1 MQTVPLRVG
10 ANLDFCLRGTLMF
23 MRRRLLLILCS
34 AVIATLS
41 ATPAHAQRAEGV
53 KFATEVPLLDCD
65 GMPCIEARMG
75 SGPNLKMGIDTGNVD
90 SVLDAAYAEAAG
102 LKPTA
107 PLPAGAPSGMY
118 RTAMPSI
125 SVGNVTLTNVETLAM
140 SLSDMIAQNQMPHVD
155 GTLAYTAFKDRI
167 LQIDF
172 VGRKVR
178 ISEVLT
184 APAEC
189 KGVCDKISLIKFGN
203 EGPPIVV
210 ADGFEINGK
219 KVSAQIDTM
228 YSGTL
233 LVYTASI
240 EKLQLLE
247 AAKTTKSRNFPF
259 TDGGVQMKE
268 APAGVEGFRG
278 LTLSGPAPLVYFPTP
293 DVHEPDGLFDA
304 TVGLELFYKAAVT
317 LDFHDMTISVEKR

>member
-1 MQTVPLRVG
+1 MATNP
-10 ANLDFCLRGTLMF
+10 DSCPRGTLML
-23 MRRRLLLILCS
+23 MRRMLLSFCF
-34 AVIATLS
+34 IAALLTLS
-41 ATPAHAQRAEGV
+41 VTKALAQNSGGV
-53 KFATEVPLLDCD
+53 KFATEVPLVDCD
-65 GMPCIEARMG
+65 GMPCVEARIG
-75 SGPNLKMGIDTGNVD
+75 NGPNLKMGIDIGDVD

-107 PLPAGAPSGMY
+107 ALPAGAPPGMY
-118 RTAMPSI
+118 RTVISSI
-125 SVGNVTLTNVETLAM
+125 SVGTVKLTNVGTMAM
-140 SLSDMIAQNQMPHVD
+140 VLSDMISQNQVPHVD
-155 GTLAYTAFKDRI
+155 GTLAYTAFKDRV

-172 VGRKVR
+172 VARKVR

-184 APAEC
+184 APVDCTGA
-189 KGVCDKISLIKFGN
+189 CDKISLIKFGK

-240 EKLQLLE
+240 EKLRLAE
-247 AAKTTKSRNFPF
+247 AAKTNKSRDFPF
-259 TDGGVQMKE
+259 TDGGVKMKE
-268 APAGVEGFRG
+268 APAEKEGFRG

-304 TVGLELFYKAAVT
+304 TVGLELFYKAALT
-317 LDFHDMTISVEKR
+317 LNFHDMTISVEKR

>member
-1 MQTVPLRVG
+1 MPK
-10 ANLDFCLRGTLMF
+10 
-23 MRRRLLLILCS
+23 RRILLPILYFS
-34 AVIATLS
+34 VLVTLS
-41 ATPAHAQRAEGV
+41 VSQTFAQSAGGR

-65 GMPCIEARMG
+65 GMPCIEARIG
-75 SGPNLKMGIDTGNVD
+75 TGPNLKMGLDTGNAD

-102 LKPTA
+102 LKSTA
-107 PLPAGAPSGMY
+107 PLPAGAPPGMY
-118 RTAMPSI
+118 QTVIPAL
-125 SVGNVTLTNVETLAM
+125 SVGSVKLTNVATLAM
-140 SLSDMIAQNQMPHVD
+140 VLSDMISQKQVPHVD

-184 APAEC
+184 APSEC
-189 KGVCDKISLIKFGN
+189 TGACDKISLIKFGKG
-203 EGPPIVV
+203 GPPIVV

-219 KVSAQIDTM
+219 KLSAQIDTM
-228 YSGTL
+228 YSGTM

-240 EKLQLLE
+240 EKLQL
-247 AAKTTKSRNFPF
+247 AAAAQTTKSRDFPF
-259 TDGGVQMKE
+259 TDGGAKMKE
-268 APAGVEGFRG
+268 APAENETFRG

-304 TVGLELFYKAAVT
+304 TVGLELFYKAALT
-317 LDFHDMTISVEKR
+317 LNFHDMTISVEKR

>member
-1 MQTVPLRVG
+1 
-10 ANLDFCLRGTLMF
+10 
-23 MRRRLLLILCS
+23 MRRMTMHLLCFAAIAGLCATNANAQS
-34 AVIATLS
+34 AG
-41 ATPAHAQRAEGV
+41 GV
-53 KFATEVPLLDCD
+53 KFAAEVPLLDCN
-65 GMPCIEARMG
+65 GMPCVEARMEG
-75 SGPNLKMGIDTGNVD
+75 GPVLKMGIDTGNVD
-90 SVLDAAYAEAAG
+90 SVLDVAYAEAAG
-102 LKPTA
+102 LKSTA
-107 PLPAGAPSGMY
+107 PLPAGAPSGMF
-118 RTAMPSI
+118 RTVIPSI
-125 SVGNVTLTNVETLAM
+125 SVGKVKLLNLGALAI
-140 SLSDMIAQNQMPHVD
+140 SLSDMIAQNQMPQVD

-167 LQIDF
+167 VQIDF

-189 KGVCDKISLIKFGN
+189 KGECDKITLIKFGK

-240 EKLQLLE
+240 EKLQLGD
-247 AAKTTKSRNFPF
+247 AAKTTKSRDFPF
-259 TDGGVQMKE
+259 TDGGVKMKE
-268 APAGVEGFRG
+268 APAEKEGFRG

-304 TVGLELFYKAAVT
+304 TVGLELFYKAALT
-317 LDFHDMTISVEKR
+317 LDFHDMTVSVEKR

>member
-1 MQTVPLRVG
+1 M
-10 ANLDFCLRGTLMF
+10 LMP
-23 MRRRLLLILCS
+23 RSLLCILS
-34 AVIATLS
+34 FAMFATLS
-41 ATPAHAQRAEGV
+41 VTQASAARPGDM

-65 GMPCIEARMG
+65 GMPCVEARMG
-75 SGPNLKMGIDTGNVD
+75 SGPNLKMGIDTGNVG

-118 RTAMPSI
+118 RTMIPSI

-140 SLSDMIAQNQMPHVD
+140 SLPDMIAQNQMPHVD
-155 GTLAYTAFKDRI
+155 GTLAYTAFKDRV

-184 APAEC
+184 APVDCTGA
-189 KGVCDKISLIKFGN
+189 CDKISLIKFGK
-203 EGPPIVV
+203 EGPPVVV

-240 EKLQLLE
+240 EKLQLVG
-247 AAKTTKSRNFPF
+247 AAKTTKSRDFPF
-259 TDGGVQMKE
+259 TDGGAKMKE
-268 APAGVEGFRG
+268 APAEKESFRG

-293 DVHEPDGLFDA
+293 DVLEPDGFFDA
-304 TVGLELFYKAAVT
+304 TAGLELFYKAAVT
-317 LDFHDMTISVEKR
+317 LNFRDMTISVEKR

>member
-1 MQTVPLRVG
+1 MP
-10 ANLDFCLRGTLMF
+10 
-23 MRRRLLLILCS
+23 MRRMLPIISCLAVLTTLCVTQ
-34 AVIATLS
+34 AF
-41 ATPAHAQRAEGV
+41 AQGAGGR

-65 GMPCIEARMG
+65 GMPCIEARIG
-75 SGPNLKMGIDTGNVD
+75 TGPNLKMGIDTGNVD
-90 SVLDAAYAEAAG
+90 SVLDTAYAEAAG

-107 PLPAGAPSGMY
+107 PLPAGAPPGMY
-118 RTAMPSI
+118 QTVIPTI
-125 SVGNVTLTNVETLAM
+125 SVGTVKLANVGTLAM
-140 SLSDMIAQNQMPHVD
+140 VLSEMIAQNQVPHVD

-172 VGRKVR
+172 VARKVR

-184 APAEC
+184 APADC
-189 KGVCDKISLIKFGN
+189 TGTCDKISLIKFGK

-240 EKLQLLE
+240 ERLQLATE
-247 AAKTTKSRNFPF
+247 AKTTKSRDFPF
-259 TDGGVQMKE
+259 TDGGVKMKE
-268 APAGVEGFRG
+268 APAEKETFRG

-304 TVGLELFYKAAVT
+304 TVGLELFYKAALT
-317 LDFHDMTISVEKR
+317 LNFHDMTISIEKR

>member
-1 MQTVPLRVG
+1 M
-10 ANLDFCLRGTLMF
+10 
-23 MRRRLLLILCS
+23 LCTICFV
-34 AVIATLS
+34 AMLAMLTAGRAL
-41 ATPAHAQRAEGV
+41 AQRAGGV
-53 KFATEVPLLDCD
+53 KFAAEVPLLDCD
-65 GMPCIEARMG
+65 GMPCVEARMG
-75 SGPNLKMGIDTGNVD
+75 TGPNLKMGIDTGNVD

-102 LKPTA
+102 LKSTA
-107 PLPAGAPSGMY
+107 PLPAGAPSGMF
-118 RTAMPSI
+118 RTLIPSI
-125 SVGNVTLTNVETLAM
+125 SVGNVKLANVGALALG
-140 SLSDMIAQNQMPHVD
+140 LSDMVAQNQMPHVD

-184 APAEC
+184 APVEC
-189 KGVCDKISLIKFGN
+189 TGACGKISLVKFGN

-228 YSGTL
+228 YTGTL

-240 EKLQLLE
+240 EKLQLAD
-247 AAKTTKSRNFPF
+247 AAKTDKSRDFPF
-259 TDGGVQMKE
+259 TDGGVKMKE
-268 APAGVEGFRG
+268 APAEKEGFRG

-304 TVGLELFYKAAVT
+304 TVGLELFYKAA
-317 LDFHDMTISVEKR
+317 LILNFHDMTISVEKR

>member
-1 MQTVPLRVG
+1 MPMLRKF
-10 ANLDFCLRGTLMF
+10 LP
-23 MRRRLLLILCS
+23 ILCFV
-34 AVIATLS
+34 AFTALYVTQ
-41 ATPAHAQRAEGV
+41 AHAQSAGGK

-65 GMPCIEARMG
+65 GMPCIEARIG
-75 SGPNLKMGIDTGNVD
+75 TGPNLKMGIDTGNVD
-90 SVLDAAYAEAAG
+90 SVLDTSYAEAAG

-107 PLPAGAPSGMY
+107 ALPAGAPPGMY
-118 RTAMPSI
+118 HTVILSI
-125 SVGNVTLTNVETLAM
+125 RVGSVKLTNVGTLAM
-140 SLSDMIAQNQMPHVD
+140 VLTDMISQKQMPHVD

-184 APAEC
+184 SPAEC
-189 KGVCDKISLIKFGN
+189 KGACDKISLIKFGN
-203 EGPPIVV
+203 GGPPIVV

-219 KVSAQIDTM
+219 KVTAQVDTM

-240 EKLQLLE
+240 EKLQLAT
-247 AAKTTKSRNFPF
+247 AAKTDKSRDFPF
-259 TDGGVQMKE
+259 TDGGVKMKE
-268 APAGVEGFRG
+268 APAEKETFRG
-278 LTLSGPAPLVYFPTP
+278 LTLSGPAPLVYFPTA

-304 TVGLELFYKAAVT
+304 TVGLELFYKTVLT
-317 LDFHDMTISVEKR
+317 LNFHDMTISIEKR

>member
-1 MQTVPLRVG
+1 
-10 ANLDFCLRGTLMF
+10 
-23 MRRRLLLILCS
+23 MRRMLLPIFCF
-34 AVIATLS
+34 AVSATLFV
-41 ATPAHAQRAEGV
+41 TRTRAERAGDV

-65 GMPCIEARMG
+65 GLPCVEARMG
-75 SGPNLKMGIDTGNVD
+75 SGPNLKMGIDTGNVG
-90 SVLDAAYAEAAG
+90 SVLDVPYAEAAG
-102 LKPTA
+102 LKPTE

-118 RTAMPSI
+118 RTMIASI
-125 SVGNVTLTNVETLAM
+125 SVGDVKLRNVETLAM

-184 APAEC
+184 APVAC
-189 KGVCDKISLIKFGN
+189 TGACDKISLIKFGK

-240 EKLQLLE
+240 EKLQL
-247 AAKTTKSRNFPF
+247 AGTAKTTKSRDFPF
-259 TDGGVQMKE
+259 TDGGVKMKE
-268 APAGVEGFRG
+268 APAEKETFRG

-293 DVHEPDGLFDA
+293 DVHEPDGFFDA

-317 LDFHDMTISVEKR
+317 LNFHDMTISVEKR

>member
-1 MQTVPLRVG
+1 ML
-10 ANLDFCLRGTLMF
+10 
-23 MRRRLLLILCS
+23 MRRILLPIVCFVVL
-34 AVIATLS
+34 VTLS
-41 ATPAHAQRAEGV
+41 ATRAHAQHAGGV

-65 GMPCIEARMG
+65 GMPCVEARMG
-75 SGPNLKMGIDTGNVD
+75 TGPNLKMGIDTGNVD

-102 LKPTA
+102 LKSTA
-107 PLPAGAPSGMY
+107 PLPAGAPSGMF
-118 RTAMPSI
+118 RTTIASI
-125 SVGNVTLTNVETLAM
+125 SVGNVKLTNVGALALG
-140 SLSDMIAQNQMPHVD
+140 LSDMISQNQVPHVD

-178 ISEVLT
+178 ISEELT
-184 APAEC
+184 APVDCTGAC
-189 KGVCDKISLIKFGN
+189 GKISLIKFGN

-233 LVYTASI
+233 LVYTVSI
-240 EKLQLLE
+240 EKLQLAE
-247 AAKTTKSRNFPF
+247 AAKTTKSRDFPF
-259 TDGGVQMKE
+259 TDGGVKMKE
-268 APAGVEGFRG
+268 APAEKESFRG
-278 LTLSGPAPLVYFPTP
+278 LVLSGPAPLVYFPTP

-304 TVGLELFYKAAVT
+304 TVGLELFYKAALT
-317 LDFHDMTISVEKR
+317 LNFHDMTISVEKR